1 MHASLLLLILAAA
14 SARVED
20 GPQAL
25 GARPAFERLKG
36 LAGDW
41 EETSRRGGGPLR
53 VHYEVTPDGS
63 VVIEIFDPGTVRE
76 MINVYHL
83 DGPDRLLLT
92 HYCALGNQP
101 RMRLETSSLP
111 GELRFSFAGG
121 TNLNPERDR
130 HLRWEVVRLLGDKWI
145 ESEYAYYQDG
155 KKVGSNTLILRRT
168 K

>member
-1 MHASLLLLILAAA
+1 MI
-14 SARVED
+14 
-20 GPQAL
+20 
-25 GARPAFERLKG
+25 
-36 LAGDW
+36 
-41 EETSRRGGGPLR
+41 ET
-53 VHYEVTPDGS
+53 
-63 VVIEIFDPGTVRE
+63 FDPGTARE
-76 MINVYHL
+76 MINVYHM

-101 RMRLETSSLP
+101 RMRFEKSSLP

-130 HLRWEVVRLLGDKWI
+130 HLRWEAIRLLGDERI

-155 KKVGSNTLILRRT
+155 ERVSSNTLILRRR